1 MIPGSEFGAIGW
13 DWNVCHDWHWNSEGT
28 VDVATN
34 TVYPRL

>member
-1 MIPGSEFGAIGW
+1 MIPGSEFGSIGW
-13 DWNVCHDWHWNSEGT
+13 DWNVCHDWYWNSEGT